1 MKRIRIEEDALVEEL
16 RKLDAENAAIHSLLA
31 EIGQR
36 RNNVWG
42 RLQELYKFDIH
53 QPAGVDISTGELVL
67 PEAKPDEPVDEDKAA
82 AMAEALAEDSDLPVG
97 EVDPATVVVPPPED
111 EAVPVEEEAE

>member
-67 PEAKPDEPVDEDKAA
+67 PEAKPDEPVA
-82 AMAEALAEDSDLPVG
+82 PVDA
-97 EVDPATVVVPPPED
+97 DPATVVVPPPED